1 MRADIRN
8 VGFNRVGTP
17 RRPSTSRAS
26 PEQEELMNPFLRPST
41 PSSAATELASL
52 LQWVRAARVVVLASG
67 VIAVL
72 AGLMLV
78 SKDRRIEGLALG
90 VAGVAAAV
98 VAQVV
103 IGYVAWRAHASVQQD
118 APGPATETT
127 ETAETTGANA
137 DGRADLG

>member
-1 MRADIRN
+1 
-8 VGFNRVGTP
+8 
-17 RRPSTSRAS
+17 
-26 PEQEELMNPFLRPST
+26 MNPFLRPST